1 MINSRALQ
9 RALIKGGRKVIEAFD
24 KYVNDPDSYTKES
37 ISKDFQ
43 KGPKVKEE
51 SVKFEVPQEPTII
64 RTRDKIIRKP
74 KTKEKIKIKGEML
87 DITEKPG
94 FAQQKYDPN
103 FPKPSQFVD
112 EDSTGADMSPMQRL
126 SDEFGSRLEDL
137 GGVGEGRAEFVFD
150 PRKLT
155 KIPKKKF
162 NPRTGEF
169 DPVFRKKFIK
179 DPLLRKKMGADKK
192 GFVSEPVFETRERGE
207 FRSLGGPEFNKG
219 KFDTFVKFQ
228 LKKAIKESNQDA
240 IKFRGTEGAQD
251 TINSNAMLFKF
262 FENFSKRKQGK
273 YVQRADKKTGKKKTV
288 YQQKRKDDPTNW
300 NQVISGIS
308 VKSDLAR
315 FFTSKD
321 FADVKNRKTSAQLEL
336 GEFGGRS
343 LKKELKEQ
351 PKQTR
356 DLNIT
361 ALAKV
366 YQDLLDPNKTKDQ
379 ITKDPITGPL
389 FQKFE
394 TTLGKRDSQLTPKRS
409 DYLDLVLNTI
419 AENEKRKR
427 KPSQTKEL
435 ISLLKEGQEEVGRT
449 FDPTLMKGKLKTLGK
464 EIKLDPNTNKLYRA
478 EPFETRREIKLDKE
492 GNPILDELEDI
503 DRETALS
510 DSLKELYGED
520 TGVQRAS
527 PEEINLAKAFSEAG
541 MGVTVDRP
549 TFTEFISPRNI
560 KNISDEERKN
570 IIYAQNL
577 YKDLFEDARKSG
589 MSNTEARKYAEEGT
603 LNTMLQVTGRS
614 KASKI
619 FSPEKRF
626 ELGRTTKDKEK
637 RKEEVRLK
645 KSFEQPELRD
655 VQVPEE
661 GPFLPGLPE
670 PVRDFDT
677 LDLQRPNVY
686 LSSEDLRPT
695 PRRPLD
701 VDEYTQLMVG
711 EKKAEVPVQT
721 QLTEYL
727 IDPENFKNLEDQ
739 KKLLGVYTDILAI
752 QKGLKK
758 SPGTKIDRK
767 RLQDKLIKFYKK
779 ALKDSK
785 IKKDVQEQDRIL
797 KLIQE
802 TSADKFQTGGLVA
815 VKKNKKPIPKIL
827 QNRILRKRNKS
838 RPLGVGK
845 ALRGYGAVNHA

>member
-9 RALIKGGRKVIEAFD
+9 RALIKGGRKVIQAFD
-24 KYVNDPDSYTKES
+24 KYVNDPDSYTKKT
-37 ISKDFQ
+37 ISEDFQ

-51 SVKFEVPQEPTII
+51 SIKFEVPQEPTII
-64 RTRDKIIRKP
+64 KTR
-74 KTKEKIKIKGEML
+74 KGEML

-137 GGVGEGRAEFVFD
+137 GGIGEGRAEFVFD
-150 PRKLT
+150 PKKLD
-155 KIPKKKF
+155 KVPKKKF

-169 DPVFRKKFIK
+169 DPVFRKK
-179 DPLLRKKMGADKK
+179 LRADKK

-240 IKFRGTEGAQD
+240 IKFRGKEGAQD
-251 TINSNAMLFKF
+251 TINSNEMLFKF
-262 FENFSKRKQGK
+262 FEDFSKRKQGK

-321 FADVKNRKTSAQLEL
+321 FANVKDRKTFAQLEL

-379 ITKDPITGPL
+379 IRKDPITGPL

-419 AENEKRKR
+419 AENEKKKR
-427 KPSQTKEL
+427 TPSQTKKL

-449 FDPTLMKGKLKTLGK
+449 SDPTLMKGKLKTVGK
-464 EIKLDPNTNKLYRA
+464 ENKLDPETNKLYRA
-478 EPFETRREIKLDKE
+478 EPFETRKEIKLDKE

-503 DRETALS
+503 DRETALGA
-510 DSLKELYGED
+510 SLKELYGED
-520 TGVQRAS
+520 TGTQRAS

-589 MSNTEARKYAEEGT
+589 MSNTKARKYAEEGT

-619 FSPEKRF
+619 YSPEKRF

-661 GPFLPGLPE
+661 GPFLPGLPK
-670 PVRDFDT
+670 PARDFDT
-677 LDLQRPNVY
+677 LDLQRPNV
-686 LSSEDLRPT
+686 ERNIRLRGVEGQVLPDTELTT
-695 PRRPLD
+695 PLQRPLD
-701 VDEYTQLMVG
+701 IDEYTQLMVG

-785 IKKDVQEQDRIL
+785 IEKDVQEQDRIL

-802 TSADKFQTGGLVA
+802 TAADKFQTGGLVA

-827 QNRILRKRNKS
+827 QNRTLKKRNKS